1 MEVELQKS
9 VEGALLAFEALK
21 TDFTDIKGKMKNVD
35 GFDQAKFAKMAE
47 DIAKGIDVAQKVEG
61 SVKALDEAKKA
72 QETALAEIK
81 EKNKLLEEKQALIET
96 ALSRPISVTTEDA
109 KSKGDDMLAK
119 STELFNEFAR
129 KGAVKGEDY
138 TDYLRRTE
146 KADDEARTLA
156 LKTMSVNSD
165 PDGGYLV
172 IPTLGGTITTLV
184 RETSPMRQLA
194 SVQTIGSD
202 SLEYMLDNDEAGAGW
217 VGETQ
222 PRPETTTP
230 RFSKLVIPV
239 NEIYA
244 QPKATQKLIDDAVVD
259 IEAWL
264 AEKVAQKFARMENT
278 AFMSGDGV
286 MQPRGI
292 LTYPNGTSGLTVEQ
306 VITGAASAFAYD
318 GLVNLQ
324 SALKEE
330 YQGNASWLVN
340 RLGFGNLLLL
350 LKDLNGTPIF
360 NMQYDMRIG
369 LQRSILGAPL
379 YFATD
384 MPTVATNALAAIY
397 GDFKRAYQIVDRT
410 GIRILRDPFT
420 DKPFVKFYTTK
431 RVGGALVNG
440 EAIKIA
446 KIAAS

>member
-21 TDFTDIKGKMKNVD
+21 TDFTDIKGKMKNVE
-35 GFDQAKFAKMAE
+35 GFDHAKFAKMAE
-47 DIAKGIDVAQKVEG
+47 DIAKGIDVAQKAEG
-61 SVKALDEAKKA
+61 AVKALDDAKKA
-72 QETALAEIK
+72 QDTALAEIK
-81 EKNKLLEEKQALIET
+81 EQNKLLEEKQALIET
-96 ALSRPISVTTEDA
+96 ALSRPISVTTDDA
-109 KSKGDDMLAK
+109 KSKNADLMAK

-138 TDYLRRTE
+138 TDYLVRTQ

-222 PRPETTTP
+222 ARPETSTP
-230 RFSKLVIPV
+230 KFNKLVIPV

-278 AFMSGDGV
+278 AFMVGDGV
-286 MQPRGI
+286 VQPRGI
-292 LTYPNGTSGLTVEQ
+292 LTYPNGTSGITVEQ
-306 VITGAASAFAYD
+306 IVTGSASAFAYD

-340 RLGFGNLLLL
+340 RLGFGNLLL

-446 KIAAS
+446 KIST

>member
-1 MEVELQKS
+1 MTDPITEVKNAVAVYEK
-9 VEGALLAFEALK
+9 GAQAFEAFK
-21 TDFTDIKGKMKNVD
+21 TDLAPKLAKLDSLDMEQISKMEKSIGD
-35 GFDQAKFAKMAE
+35 AIQL
-47 DIAKGIDVAQKVEG
+47 AQKAE
-61 SVKALDEAKKA
+61 AAKKGQDDDLKA
-72 QETALAEIK
+72 IK
-81 EKNKLLEEKQALIET
+81 EQNKLLEEKQALIET

-109 KSKGDDMLAK
+109 KSKTDDFLVK
-119 STELFNEFAR
+119 STALFNEFAR
-129 KGAVKGEDY
+129 KGAVSGEDY

-146 KADDEARTLA
+146 KADDEARTMA

-202 SLEYMLDNDEAGAGW
+202 SLEYILDNDEAGAGW

-222 PRPETTTP
+222 ARPETSTP
-230 RFSKLVIPV
+230 KFSKLSIPV

-264 AEKVAQKFARMENT
+264 AAKVAQKFSRMENT
-278 AFMSGDGV
+278 AFMVGDGTV
-286 MQPRGI
+286 QPRGI
-292 LTYPNGTSGLTVEQ
+292 LTYAAGTNIGSQQIEQ
-306 VITGAASAFAYD
+306 VVTGSASAFGYD

-340 RLGFGNLLLL
+340 RLGFGNLLLI
-350 LKDLNGTPIF
+350 KDLNGTPIF

-384 MPTVATNALAAIY
+384 MPVVATNALAAIY
-397 GDFKRAYQIVDRT
+397 GDFKQAYQIVDRT

-431 RVGGALVNG
+431 
-440 EAIKIA
+440 
-446 KIAAS
+446 

>member
-1 MEVELQKS
+1 MEVEIQKS
-9 VEGALLAFEALK
+9 IEGALTAFEALK
-21 TDFTDIKGKMKNVD
+21 TDFTDIKGKMKNVE
-35 GFDQAKFAKMAE
+35 GFDQAKFNKMAE
-47 DIAKGIDVAQKVEG
+47 DIAKGIDLAQKAEG
-61 SVKALDEAKKA
+61 VVKAAEDESKA
-72 QETALAEIK
+72 RDAQFKA
-81 EKNKLLEEKQALIET
+81 LEEKQALLET
-96 ALSRPISVTTEDA
+96 ALSRPISVTTSEVKNSA
-109 KSKGDDMLAK
+109 EEVNKK

-194 SVQTIGSD
+194 SVQTISSD
-202 SLEYMLDNDEAGAGW
+202 SLEYMLDNDEASAGW

-222 PRPETTTP
+222 ARPETNTP
-230 RFSKLVIPV
+230 RLSKLVIPV

-244 QPKATQKLIDDAVVD
+244 MPKATQKLIDDAAVD

-264 AEKVAQKFARMENT
+264 AAKVAQKFARMENT

-286 MQPRGI
+286 LQPRGI
-292 LTYPNGTSGLTVEQ
+292 LTYTAGTSIGSQQIEQ
-306 VITGAASAFAYD
+306 IVSGSASAFGYD

-350 LKDLNGTPIF
+350 KDGNGTPIF

-369 LQRSILGAPL
+369 LQRSVLGAPL

-384 MPTVATNALAAIY
+384 MPTVATNALAAAY
-397 GDFKRAYQIVDRT
+397 GDFKAAYQIVDRT

-431 RVGGALVNG
+431 RVGGAVVNY
-440 EAIKIA
+440 EAVKIM
-446 KIAAS
+446 KIST

>member
-1 MEVELQKS
+1 MAEITQS
-9 VEGALLAFEALK
+9 VENALK
-21 TDFTDIKGKMKNVD
+21 AFNEVKDMVTGFDRKLNDITPKLD
-35 GFDQAKFAKMAE
+35 AFDQAKLQKLE
-47 DIAKGIDVAQKVEG
+47 KSIADAIEAAQKTEG
-61 SVKALDEAKKA
+61 AKKA
-72 QETALAEIK
+72 QDDDIQAIK
-81 EKNKLLEEKQALIET
+81 EQNKLLEEKQALIET
-96 ALSRPISVTTEDA
+96 ALNRPISVTTEDP
-109 KSKGDDMLAK
+109 KSKTNDLLAK

-194 SVQTIGSD
+194 SVQTISTD
-202 SLEYMLDNDEAGAGW
+202 SLEYMLDNDEADAGW

-222 PRPETTTP
+222 ARPETNTP
-230 RFSKLVIPV
+230 RLSKLVIPV

-244 QPKATQKLIDDAVVD
+244 MPKATQKLIDDAAVD

-264 AEKVAQKFARMENT
+264 AAKVAQKFARMENT
-278 AFMSGDGV
+278 AFMAGDGV
-286 MQPRGI
+286 LKPRGI
-292 LTYPNGTSGLTVEQ
+292 LTYAAGTTIASQQIEQ
-306 VITGAASAFAYD
+306 VVSGSASAFAYD

-350 LKDLNGTPIF
+350 KDGNGTPIF

-384 MPTVATNALAAIY
+384 MPTVATNALAAAY
-397 GDFKRAYQIVDRT
+397 GDFKAAYQIVDRT

-431 RVGGALVNG
+431 RVGGAVTNY
-440 EAIKIA
+440 EAVKIM
-446 KIAAS
+446 KIAAA

>member
-1 MEVELQKS
+1 M
-9 VEGALLAFEALK
+9 
-21 TDFTDIKGKMKNVD
+21 
-35 GFDQAKFAKMAE
+35 
-47 DIAKGIDVAQKVEG
+47 
-61 SVKALDEAKKA
+61 
-72 QETALAEIK
+72 
-81 EKNKLLEEKQALIET
+81 
-96 ALSRPISVTTEDA
+96 
-109 KSKGDDMLAK
+109 AK

-146 KADDEARTLA
+146 KADDAARTLA

-194 SVQTIGSD
+194 SVQTISSD
-202 SLEYMLDNDEAGAGW
+202 SLDYMLENDEAGAGW

-222 PRPETTTP
+222 PRPETNTP
-230 RFSKLVIPV
+230 RLSKLVIPV

-244 QPKATQKLIDDAVVD
+244 MPKATQKLIDDAAVD

-264 AEKVAQKFARMENT
+264 ARKVSEKFARMENT
-278 AFMSGDGV
+278 AFMVGDGV
-286 MQPRGI
+286 LQPRGI
-292 LTYPNGTSGLTVEQ
+292 LTYPNGTTGLTVEQ
-306 VITGAASAFAYD
+306 VVTGSASAFAYD

-350 LKDLNGTPIF
+350 KDLNGTPIF

-384 MPTVATNALAAIY
+384 MPVVAASALATVY
-397 GDFKRAYQIVDRT
+397 GDFKQAYQIVGSHR
-410 GIRILRDPFT
+410 RSRP
-420 DKPFVKFYTTK
+420 
-431 RVGGALVNG
+431 A
-440 EAIKIA
+440 
-446 KIAAS
+446 